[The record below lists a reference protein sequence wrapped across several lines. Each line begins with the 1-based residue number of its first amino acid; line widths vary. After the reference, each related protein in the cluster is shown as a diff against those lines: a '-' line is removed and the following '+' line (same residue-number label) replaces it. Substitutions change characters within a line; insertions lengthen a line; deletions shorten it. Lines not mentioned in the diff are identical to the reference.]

1 MLFVWNGKQASATI
15 KSQTLTKGYALDKYL
30 DEAKDSG
37 LNVLF
42 SGGVVKNKKLQ
53 RGNIFEFQD
62 VLDKSKKSASK
73 SKSPPPNP
81 STSQIIQTYETV
93 YLLKWLFPETSQ
105 KAYQQKIKET
115 KGSTFPKFK
124 EHFVT
129 QKASGS
135 YWDRF

>member
-1 MLFVWNGKQASATI
+1 MLSRRKSPSKEKNTTAGKYKYMLFVWNGKSASATI

-62 VLDKSKKSASK
+62 VLDKSKKSNMK
-73 SKSPPPNP
+73 SKSPTRDAPPNA
-81 STSQIIQTYETV
+81 SQIV
-93 YLLKWLFPETSQ
+93 
-105 KAYQQKIKET
+105 
-115 KGSTFPKFK
+115 
-124 EHFVT
+124 
-129 QKASGS
+129 
-135 YWDRF
+135 